1 MRIALGLVAALAV
14 TVVTG
19 SSVPS
24 SPRPAAAAASAVT
37 AGATVETE
45 PVDHSGD
52 AADDPAFWF
61 HPTDS
66 SQSMVIGTDKKGA
79 LETYDLT
86 GKRLQRIPDVFPN
99 NVDVRG
105 NVVVAADDDTDEG
118 VLQIF
123 LVDPATRRLSS
134 AAVVPTTVTAHGL
147 CMYQS
152 PKTSKLYA
160 FPNAVSGRVEQW
172 ELTVTGSR
180 VSAKSVRLFNLGR
193 AVEGC
198 VADDASGA
206 LYIGQE
212 KVGIWRYGAEPDA
225 GRTRTLVDGARPER
239 EGNIQADVEGLA
251 IAGDRLYASSQ
262 GSSDFTV
269 YGRMDNKYLGRFRV
283 VNSGGVDGCQD
294 TDGIDATS
302 RPLGPAFPTGMFICQ
317 DGYNVQGQT
326 VLKQNFKFVP
336 LDRVV
341 LPIGEQPIPY
351 P

>member
-1 MRIALGLVAALAV
+1 MRIAAGLIAVVAVAV
-14 TVVTG
+14 VS
-19 SSVPS
+19 SSVPPE
-24 SPRPAAAAASAVT
+24 PRRAAAQETAVT

-45 PVDHSGD
+45 PVAHSGD
-52 AADDPAFWF
+52 AADDPAIWF
-61 HPTDS
+61 DPTDAARS
-66 SQSMVIGTDKKGA
+66 LVIGADKKGA

-86 GKRLQRIPDVFPN
+86 GKRIQRIPDVYPN

-118 VLQIF
+118 VLRIY
-123 LVDPATRRLSS
+123 LVDPTTRQLTS
-134 AAVVPTTVTAHGL
+134 AATVPTRVTAHGL
-147 CMYQS
+147 CLYRS
-152 PKTSKLYA
+152 PKTDKLYA
-160 FPNAVSGRVEQW
+160 FPNSVSGRVEQW
-172 ELTVTGSR
+172 ELTVRGT
-180 VSAKSVRLFNLGR
+180 VVTAKSVRLFTLGR

-206 LYIGQE
+206 LYIGEE

-225 GRTRTLVDGARPER
+225 GRSRTMVDGARPER
-239 EGNIQADVEGLA
+239 EGHLQADVEGLA

-262 GSSDFTV
+262 GSSDYTV

-294 TDGIDATS
+294 TDGIEASS
-302 RPLGPAFPTGMFICQ
+302 RPLGTAFPAGVFICQ
-317 DGYNVQGQT
+317 DGYNLRGTT
-326 VLKQNFKFVP
+326 VERQNFKLIP

-341 LPIGEQPIPY
+341 LPIGTLPIPY

>member
-1 MRIALGLVAALAV
+1 MRIALGVIAALAA

-19 SSVPS
+19 SSVPAA
-24 SPRPAAAAASAVT
+24 PRPAAAAEVT

-45 PVDHSGD
+45 PVEHSGD

-61 HPTDS
+61 DPNDS
-66 SQSMVIGTDKKGA
+66 SRSMIVGTDKKGA

-86 GKRLQRIPDVFPN
+86 GKRLQRIPNVFPN

-118 VLQIF
+118 VLRIY
-123 LVDPATRRLSS
+123 LVDPSSRRLSA

-147 CMYQS
+147 CMYRS
-152 PKTSKLYA
+152 PKTDKLYA

-172 ELTVTGSR
+172 ELTVRGSK
-180 VSAKSVRLFNLGR
+180 VTAKSVRLFNLGR

-206 LYIGQE
+206 LYIGEE
-212 KVGIWRYGAEPDA
+212 KVGLWRYGAEPDA
-225 GRTRTLVDGARPER
+225 GRTRTLVDGAKPER
-239 EGNIQADVEGLA
+239 EGHLQADVEGLA

-302 RPLGPAFPTGMFICQ
+302 RPLGPAFPTGMFVCQ
-317 DGYNVQGQT
+317 DGYNVQGSS
-326 VLKQNFKFVP
+326 VLRQNFKFVP

-341 LPIGEQPIPY
+341 QPIGEQPIPY